1 MIRHIVMWKFREGTE
16 REQEQFLTGLRG
28 LFGVIPQ
35 LRRCEVKRCIG
46 KDNYD
51 AVLVSEFAS
60 MEDLQIYKDDPR
72 HKAVS
77 ALCKS
82 IRIDRVD
89 PDAKNGRNLLITV
102 TDEALLAKTGGIVQ
116 GMSGSPILQ
125 NGKLVGAVTH
135 VLVND
140 PTMGYGVLIENM
152 LEMAK

>member
-35 LRRCEVKRCIG
+35 LKRCEVKRCVG

-60 MEDLQIYKDDPR
+60 MEDLQTYKDDPR

-82 IRIDRVD
+82 IRIDRVAAD
-89 PDAKNGRNLLITV
+89 YKI
-102 TDEALLAKTGGIVQ
+102 
-116 GMSGSPILQ
+116 
-125 NGKLVGAVTH
+125 
-135 VLVND
+135 
-140 PTMGYGVLIENM
+140 
-152 LEMAK
+152 